1 MKSHTEI
8 VHEGIKSG
16 VKCHLCDKTVA
27 TTTVLRRHIEAVHEK
42 KRPFSC
48 NLCDFTFTQKAH
60 LITHL
65 KGKHKQTV
73 VVNWQGNKS
82 YALLCIRQ
90 QGATLAYY

>member
-42 KRPFSC
+42 KRPFAC

-65 KGKHKQTV
+65 KGKHKQSV
-73 VVNWQGNKS
+73 VVIWNGNKS
-82 YALLCIRQ
+82 
-90 QGATLAYY
+90 